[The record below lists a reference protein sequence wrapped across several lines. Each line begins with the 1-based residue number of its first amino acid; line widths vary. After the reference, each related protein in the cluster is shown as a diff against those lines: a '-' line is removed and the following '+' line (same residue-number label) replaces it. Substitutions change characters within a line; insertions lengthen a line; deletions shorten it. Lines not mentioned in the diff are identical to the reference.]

1 MFYSVSFGLLSENLL
16 LDLFEETLFGVVAQV
31 ELPAKLLHELE
42 WLVVFE
48 HFDLFDMFAIQFYL
62 QHTDGLF
69 YGWREVWW
77 LPGMVLLVSGVSNLL
92 LLVGAEGV
100 VHHGWLHS
108 FLLCVWSSIFVIHGT
123 STRRAIELLRCV
135 GLPLSLSRM
144 ELSLASGCRS
154 SVRLYCLTYVYESI
168 YSLLR

>member
-1 MFYSVSFGLLSENLL
+1 MSFSVSFGLLSENLL
-16 LDLFEETLFGVVAQV
+16 LDLLEETLFGVVAQV
-31 ELPAKLLHELE
+31 ELLAKLLHELE

-48 HFDLFDMFAIQFYL
+48 HFDLFNMFAIQFDL

-77 LPGMVLLVSGVSNLL
+77 LPGLVLLVSGVSNLL

-108 FLLCVWSSIFVIHGT
+108 FVLCVWSSIFLIYGT

-144 ELSLASGCRS
+144 ELSLLS
-154 SVRLYCLTYVYESI
+154 S
-168 YSLLR
+168 LR